1 MPDDLLPLGLAIKRV
16 QDRHHRAL
24 DAALV
29 EIGTTLAQWHALGAI
44 QMHPDS
50 SSHKLA
56 GLTFQTDQSFGAL
69 ANRMVDRCLIR
80 RVAGEGRAILHHLT
94 PAGEKMLAAAMRP
107 RPACWRRR
115 SRRWRNRNASN
126 CRRCSR
132 SCWPTTRRSAER
144 SAMRLAPAAARA

>member
-1 MPDDLLPLGLAIKRV
+1 MPNDLLPLGLAIKRV

-29 EIGTTLAQWHALGAI
+29 ELGTTLSQWHALRAI
-44 QMHPDS
+44 EMHPDS

-69 ANRMVDRCLIR
+69 ANRMVDRGLIR

-94 PAGEKMLAAAMRP
+94 PEGERMLAAGQ
-107 RPACWRRR
+107 
-115 SRRWRNRNASN
+115 
-126 CRRCSR
+126 
-132 SCWPTTRRSAER
+132 E
-144 SAMRLAPAAARA
+144 AAARVLATSFAPLTKTERQQLQGLLGKLLAD